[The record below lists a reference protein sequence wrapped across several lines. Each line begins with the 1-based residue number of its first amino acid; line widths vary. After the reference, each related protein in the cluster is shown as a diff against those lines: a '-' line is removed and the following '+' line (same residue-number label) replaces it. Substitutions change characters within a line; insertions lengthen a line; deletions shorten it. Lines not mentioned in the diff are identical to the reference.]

1 VCMGECGCRL
11 PSPRSVCLTRLLCA
25 CACDPSRCA
34 SVCVCVCV
42 CLCVRVCVVPRAL
55 ATIASRGCCAHA
67 PALSV
72 LWCVAVCSG
81 ALLNGQSSYDVA
93 VYCSVL
99 CNLLHCVALCCFVL
113 CGALH
118 CVAVCCNVLRCGA
131 GFFSMDRAL
140 MVLQGIQS
148 LLRCVAVCCS
158 VLRCA
163 VRLL

>member
-72 LWCVAVCSG
+72 LWCVVVCSG

-99 CNLLHCVALCCFVL
+99 CNLLHCVALCFAVRCIVL
-113 CGALH
+113 Q
-118 CVAVCCNVLRCGA
+118 CVAMCCVVVQGSFEWIGLSWCCRVFRVCCGV
-131 GFFSMDRAL
+131 
-140 MVLQGIQS
+140 
-148 LLRCVAVCCS
+148 LRCVAVCCG
-158 VLRCA
+158 VL
-163 VRLL
+163 